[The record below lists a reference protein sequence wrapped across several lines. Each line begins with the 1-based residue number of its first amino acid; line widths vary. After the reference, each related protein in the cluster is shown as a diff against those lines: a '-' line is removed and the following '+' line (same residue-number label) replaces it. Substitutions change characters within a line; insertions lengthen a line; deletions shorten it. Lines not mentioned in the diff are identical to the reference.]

1 MALVRSEAL
10 HRFHRALSGQASPPI
25 SPISSPTDYQRRK
38 LAALLA
44 ILDARAEGAS
54 AREISFGLIYRNSSP
69 LSGADWKASGEKRHT
84 LRLLRTA
91 LRLRAGGY
99 RTFPGFDRAIPLG

>member
-10 HRFHRALSGQASPPI
+10 HRFHIALGGRASPFT

-38 LAALLA
+38 LAALLTM
-44 ILDARAEGAS
+44 LDARAEGAS
-54 AREISFGLIYRNSSP
+54 AREIAFGLIYRNSTP
-69 LSGADWKASGEKRHT
+69 LKGADWKASGEKRHT

-91 LRLRAGGY
+91 LILRAGGY
-99 RTFPGFDRAIPLG
+99 RTFPGFDRAIPSG

>member
-10 HRFHRALSGQASPPI
+10 HRFHVSLGGRASTVL

-44 ILDARAEGAS
+44 ILDARAEEAS
-54 AREISFGLIYRNSSP
+54 ARDLAFGLIYRNSTP
-69 LSGADWKASGEKRHT
+69 LRGADWKASGEKRHT

-91 LRLRAGGY
+91 LNLRAGGY
-99 RTFPGFDRAIPLG
+99 RAFPGFDPAIPLG